1 MVRPPGTGVT
11 GSLRAGTPGSGFS
24 STLGGVS
31 GLVKITC
38 SACRCE
44 ERWPGAWGVIGGMP
58 GVMDLEA
65 ALILR
70 EGWGLGWKRECT
82 GCPCHTGEGIL
93 PQLMLAVD

>member
-1 MVRPPGTGVT
+1 M
-11 GSLRAGTPGSGFS
+11 
-24 STLGGVS
+24 
-31 GLVKITC
+31 
-38 SACRCE
+38 
-44 ERWPGAWGVIGGMP
+44 IGGMP

>member
-1 MVRPPGTGVT
+1 MVIYARDV
-11 GSLRAGTPGSGFS
+11 GSLVRIS
-24 STLGGVS
+24 
-31 GLVKITC
+31 C
-38 SACRCE
+38 SLCRCE